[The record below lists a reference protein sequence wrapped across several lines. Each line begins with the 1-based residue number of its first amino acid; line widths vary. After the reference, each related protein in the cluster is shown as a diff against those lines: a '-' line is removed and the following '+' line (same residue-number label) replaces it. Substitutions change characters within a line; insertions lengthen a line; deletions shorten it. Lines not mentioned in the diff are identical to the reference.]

1 MEKNILMLLQI
12 KKKRLE
18 ALINKDG
25 DHKDEEIFNELVNER
40 FNKVIELTDKI
51 SR

>member
-1 MEKNILMLLQI
+1 MEKTYWCYC
-12 KKKRLE
+12 KSKKRLE